1 MKIIYHNPRC
11 RKSREAIN
19 FLKKSNVE
27 FQIVLYL
34 EKPLSPEQLKEIIKK
49 LKILPE
55 KLIRRQEKIWKEN
68 FKNKN
73 LSNKKVIEILSS
85 NPKLIERPIITSN
98 NKGIIGRPIEN
109 LAKFLNNV

>member
-1 MKIIYHNPRC
+1 M
-11 RKSREAIN
+11 
-19 FLKKSNVE
+19 FE

>member
-1 MKIIYHNPRC
+1 MLKVYHNPRC